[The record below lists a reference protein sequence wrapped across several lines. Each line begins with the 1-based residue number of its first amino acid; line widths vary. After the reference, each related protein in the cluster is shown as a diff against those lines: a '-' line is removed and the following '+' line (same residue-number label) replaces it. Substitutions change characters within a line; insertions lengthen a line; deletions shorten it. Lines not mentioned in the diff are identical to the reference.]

1 MTSERYYAIGKSLY
15 TELFSLINT
24 DFSAVMQR
32 GEVSVSAK
40 TKMLKQ
46 KLKPRK
52 LAFVGLPQGTVSVNQ
67 KKKGRLYIGNNL
79 KKNYV
84 QTFTDLLKLDSCETC
99 YRFTQNG
106 FSSGFNSKVF
116 SEILLQIIPY
126 MAKGSGLSG

>member
-1 MTSERYYAIGKSLY
+1 MTFDSVRVSG
-15 TELFSLINT
+15 LIW
-24 DFSAVMQR
+24 
-32 GEVSVSAK
+32 G
-40 TKMLKQ
+40 LKQ
-46 KLKPRK
+46 KLKPNETYGIADR
-52 LAFVGLPQGTVSVNQ
+52 LDTVSVNR